1 MLRGEFMALIMS
13 VKGKNTTSELS
24 ERNNKIS
31 HMKARADNKDKSRN
45 RRVRKLKNSKMHKFE
60 SFKFFPVR

>member
-1 MLRGEFMALIMS
+1 MALIMS

-31 HMKARADNKDKSRN
+31 HMKEQIIKTKAEIEELENWKT
-45 RRVRKLKNSKMHKFE
+45 VRCINLKALN
-60 SFKFFPVR
+60 FFQ